1 MRWLVGGQV
10 YDVATA
16 TFRAADIG
24 VDRGRIVTIAAGTR
38 RASDDEVIDVS
49 GRWLLPGLIDCHV
62 HLTLPTDAGDPAAAA
77 RRSDAAVALY
87 AAAAAERTVLGGVTT
102 VRDVGGWNYVEMD
115 VRDAVR
121 AGTIRGPR
129 MFLAGKL
136 LSITTSTV
144 DYYPGMYDVA
154 DGADAVRAAA
164 RRQLAHGADLIKVM
178 ATGALLS
185 SETEDARAIQFT
197 LDELRAAVEIARD
210 NHKHVAAHCHAL
222 AGVRNAVEA
231 GVDSIEHGTFADDA
245 VLRRMA
251 ERGISL
257 VPTICAGEL
266 LLRDGEMLA
275 AMPVHLRERMVEVND
290 VHVAAVRRAHE
301 LGVPIAMGTDAGT
314 PGNHHGLNAHECV
327 FMVEHCGLTPAGSIA
342 AATVNAARLLRQPDL
357 GSLHEGA
364 HADVIACD
372 ANPLDDIT
380 TLTRLTMVMAAGR
393 VVSER
398 APRGGS
404 RWHVAPGYGLS
415 QTNTVPR
422 RARSTSRG
430 TARYWSD
437 SIRTVRARPASWRT
451 FSDTAAPGLL
461 VTGPRRRGSSG
472 GCRCRCWCRPSRSAV
487 GGRNRPAPPRR
498 ACARTRSGR
507 SRTPGRCGRSRPTPG
522 RWRDRA
528 ACA

>member
-10 YDVATA
+10 YDVSTGSFRTA
-16 TFRAADIG
+16 DVGIDG
-24 VDRGRIVTIAAGTR
+24 GRIVTIGEGAR
-38 RASDDEVIDVS
+38 RASDDEVVDVS
-49 GRWLLPGLIDCHV
+49 GQWLLPGLIDCHV
-62 HLTLPTDAGDPAAAA
+62 HLTQPTDAGDPAKAAA
-77 RRSDAAVALY
+77 RSDAAVALY
-87 AAAAAERTVLGGVTT
+87 TAAAAERTLLGGVTT

-115 VRDAVR
+115 VRDAIR

-185 SETEDARAIQFT
+185 SESEDATAIQFT

-222 AGVRNAVEA
+222 AGIENAVEA
-231 GVDSIEHGTFADDA
+231 GVDSIEHCTFADDA
-245 VLRRMA
+245 VLRKMA
-251 ERGISL
+251 ERGTAL

-266 LLRDGEMLA
+266 LMRDTEVLG
-275 AMPVHLRERMVEVND
+275 AMPDHLRERMEAFND

-301 LGVPIAMGTDAGT
+301 LGVTIAMGTDAGT

-327 FMVEHCGLTPAGSIA
+327 FLVEDCGLTPADSIA
-342 AATVNAARLLRQPDL
+342 TATLNAARLLRQPDL

-372 ANPLDDIT
+372 DNPLDDIT
-380 TLTRLTMVMAAGR
+380 ALTRLTMVMAAGTR
-393 VVSER
+393 VV
-398 APRGGS
+398 
-404 RWHVAPGYGLS
+404 
-415 QTNTVPR
+415 
-422 RARSTSRG
+422 
-430 TARYWSD
+430 
-437 SIRTVRARPASWRT
+437 
-451 FSDTAAPGLL
+451 
-461 VTGPRRRGSSG
+461 
-472 GCRCRCWCRPSRSAV
+472 
-487 GGRNRPAPPRR
+487 
-498 ACARTRSGR
+498 
-507 SRTPGRCGRSRPTPG
+507 
-522 RWRDRA
+522 
-528 ACA
+528 